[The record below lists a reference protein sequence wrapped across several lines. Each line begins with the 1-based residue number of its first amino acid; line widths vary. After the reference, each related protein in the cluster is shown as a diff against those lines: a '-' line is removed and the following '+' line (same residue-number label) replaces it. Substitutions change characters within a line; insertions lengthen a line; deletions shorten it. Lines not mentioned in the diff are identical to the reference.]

1 MWDGKRIWKI
11 GQHLTKWY
19 RGTTGTLF
27 NTEWPTSRF
36 LYNKI
41 NSDDRERLVLGWI
54 WYWLTW
60 LYWSN
65 CRETSR
71 GRRRRRCCQSHRIV
85 TPPTCVI
92 CIWLA
97 VVELDCVS
105 HVLCISVSV
114 ATNQPATCMA
124 DSSFELFIVFF
135 SPLYG
140 DGAGNT
146 VEENY
151 SIFSLIRMR

>member
-1 MWDGKRIWKI
+1 MTENGWFLDES
-11 GQHLTKWY
+11 
-19 RGTTGTLF
+19 GTGSPRCTGVTAV
-27 NTEWPTSRF
+27 
-36 LYNKI
+36 KQVVVV
-41 NSDDRERLVLGWI
+41 DDDVV
-54 WYWLTW
+54 
-60 LYWSN
+60 
-65 CRETSR
+65 
-71 GRRRRRCCQSHRIV
+71 CQSHRIV

-114 ATNQPATCMA
+114 ATNHPATCMA

-135 SPLYG
+135 SSLYG